1 MEYFLAN
8 SLLFGNQILSVA
20 YKLTMGLGEKK
31 KDFLLK
37 NKRFLAKFLVIE
49 NYCSKYCCFSV
60 TKSRLYLCDPI
71 KV

>member
-1 MEYFLAN
+1 MKCFLAN
-8 SLLFGNQILSVA
+8 TLLFGNQILSVA
-20 YKLTMGLGEKK
+20 YKLTTGLGKK
-31 KDFLLK
+31 KDFLLM

-60 TKSRLYLCDPI
+60 TKSCLYLCDPI

>member
-31 KDFLLK
+31 K
-37 NKRFLAKFLVIE
+37 IS
-49 NYCSKYCCFSV
+49 Y
-60 TKSRLYLCDPI
+60 
-71 KV
+71 